1 MITYKFVPVFL
12 EKLLGTNLLIIR
24 IANQN
29 SSLTAVK
36 AIYVVGQERKHTN
49 TYTHTHNWNVN
60 PDSQYYQTT
69 TTTEAA
75 TLLEHQNN
83 KKITPS
89 SDGINCKPQQQQI
102 RMAYDKEGIL
112 YYKTRTTRTSF
123 NFEKNSNDKQNSTAC
138 N

>member
-49 TYTHTHNWNVN
+49 THTHTHNWNVN

-75 TLLEHQNN
+75 TLLEH
-83 KKITPS
+83 
-89 SDGINCKPQQQQI
+89 
-102 RMAYDKEGIL
+102 
-112 YYKTRTTRTSF
+112 
-123 NFEKNSNDKQNSTAC
+123 
-138 N
+138 